1 MENDCLFCKI
11 AGKTIPSDI
20 VYEDKEML
28 AFRDINPKAPVHVLF
43 VPKKHVATV
52 NDLSA
57 EDAQLLARM
66 FLKAR
71 DVAEDSGIADA
82 GYRIVANCNKDAGQE
97 VFHLHIHLLGGR
109 KFGWP
114 PG

>member
-1 MENDCLFCKI
+1 
-11 AGKTIPSDI
+11 
-20 VYEDKEML
+20 ML